1 MLNDRRNALLF
12 SVVQPIEKQRLQ
24 LKIPASELKTLH
36 NQITRQNA
44 SIVALWL
51 KGFKRRCFFF
61 RIFLVN
67 SWRCWIISTTTFFV
81 FFDHLFF
88 TEYQCF
94 YVTCEYTGWS
104 EWSSSC
110 GNGMKRVR
118 RLSKQTERIKE
129 QQGGCSGLTTTCEKE
144 QLETKNTQCE

>member
-1 MLNDRRNALLF
+1 MMEDYALLF
-12 SVVQPIEKQRLQ
+12 SIVEPISKAEIAVENPCLAIKNITQPDY
-24 LKIPASELKTLH
+24 KTKCFH
-36 NQITRQNA
+36 CSFMTKR
-44 SIVALWL
+44 
-51 KGFKRRCFFF
+51 FKRRCFFF

>member
-1 MLNDRRNALLF
+1 MALLNYFNYNLFLF
-12 SVVQPIEKQRLQ
+12 SL
-24 LKIPASELKTLH
+24 
-36 NQITRQNA
+36 
-44 SIVALWL
+44 
-51 KGFKRRCFFF
+51 
-61 RIFLVN
+61 
-67 SWRCWIISTTTFFV
+67 IIC
-81 FFDHLFF
+81 FF

-144 QLETKNTQCE
+144 QLETKNTQCESFSFCFPSPPISEKKNSNAYYSYTVLALLNLTAYQRGLYCFYFLFSLCTLMMLLNKK